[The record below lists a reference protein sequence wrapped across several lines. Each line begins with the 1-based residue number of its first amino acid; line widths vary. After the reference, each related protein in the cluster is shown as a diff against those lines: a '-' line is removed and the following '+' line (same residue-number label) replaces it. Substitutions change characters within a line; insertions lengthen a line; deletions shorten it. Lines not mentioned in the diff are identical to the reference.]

1 MPYNIKHK
9 MVCTKQNIL
18 LITRGRKVASYILLV
33 YLRAKSLPSRA
44 RAHLE
49 HNARD
54 RLDPSKMAV
63 VEWPR
68 MREKRT
74 KGPVGHDTPVKRV

>member
-18 LITRGRKVASYILLV
+18 LITRGGKVASYILLV

-68 MREKRT
+68 MREKRI